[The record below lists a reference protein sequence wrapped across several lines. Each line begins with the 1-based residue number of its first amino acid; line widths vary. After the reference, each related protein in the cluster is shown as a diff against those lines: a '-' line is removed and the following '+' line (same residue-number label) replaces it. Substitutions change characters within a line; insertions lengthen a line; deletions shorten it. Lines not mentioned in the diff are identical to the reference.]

1 MCLLDGSIKKQEDYD
16 SRQKEEKKK
25 AAISKYA
32 YKCRLIIV
40 GDGCYCG

>member
-1 MCLLDGSIKKQEDYD
+1 MVVSRSRRND

-25 AAISKYA
+25 AAIRKYA
-32 YKCRLIIV
+32 YKCLLIMY